1 MNREIQPTHLSMLTR
16 LSLWEDEHPYLFSF
30 VISLALVSYVFFST
44 SSIDYSEEDLAPAEN
59 IQFIDLETIR
69 APKRITRSEISTEQ
83 GDISDEAAQV
93 ERAMGT
99 SDDANAVDI
108 AFYPNIAP
116 PKPVGALKKLYPQ
129 VAREKGIEAI
139 VNVELLIG
147 ANGRVKYVTI
157 LGMRLSKE
165 LPPETYSE
173 VSKAFVRVT
182 REILLGAQFTPA
194 VVEGE
199 KRPIKM
205 EIPLKYR
212 LEGLETGL

>member
-1 MNREIQPTHLSMLTR
+1 MLTR